1 MKKVAVRPLVPLTS
15 LQQRERCRDVET
27 RMRGIEESVERNEE
41 IGEEDSILLQHVA
54 IENLE
59 LRTRLAELEG
69 VKQKAIG
76 ITVRLREKLA
86 ELAEEEL
93 DRKGKRAEA
102 LRLNEKNGGQG
113 ARRREGKWE
122 GEEGDCQKAPSWIP
136 EFVQTRLPSLGS
148 SNLSRAMKELRSAGI
163 AKFSPWWS
171 REEGR
176 NGDETLA
183 RDAGEGEGGRL
194 EDIVSSLQH
203 LLGHD
208 AGCSPWDWNLMRRGE
223 GSAAAVDEDHFLS
236 AMAQL
241 RLLLSSKTFT
251 QDLLN
256 LSVDSLCMMEEA
268 MKESASPSP
277 PSSRSSS
284 SSMTPSCSCLPGR
297 EESISQLLVDL
308 LAIKGVRGGETL
320 TFHVLRALLLLV
332 TVKRGM
338 QTFLGDLGAVQRSLD
353 VLRMRRRKDG
363 LHSRE
368 QEAMELSCKLLCILC
383 EQNELNKK
391 RFLSYGGIALLIE
404 RLRDGDIWSH
414 ESALEALTT
423 CFSSDD
429 KTCKNAQDAVREANG
444 IAISI
449 RLLRLGNSAMKTLVI
464 CFIKMSCQ
472 DHKLNQLAFGESG
485 GIALVLEVV
494 KTSPASLQE
503 ACINVLRLVCKS
515 SHDNWKRLVSCRGVD
530 LLCRV
535 MYTGTHAVQKE
546 VIDLFLSGSE
556 EEKLLLEELQG
567 NGGKLAIEAA
577 RSSLLSRTADAW
589 KLDKL
594 ALLLSDASHPVL

>member
-268 MKESASPSP
+268 MKE
-277 PSSRSSS
+277 
-284 SSMTPSCSCLPGR
+284 
-297 EESISQLLVDL
+297 
-308 LAIKGVRGGETL
+308 
-320 TFHVLRALLLLV
+320 
-332 TVKRGM
+332 
-338 QTFLGDLGAVQRSLD
+338 
-353 VLRMRRRKDG
+353 
-363 LHSRE
+363 E

-449 RLLRLGNSAMKTLVI
+449 RLLRLGNSAMKVE
-464 CFIKMSCQ
+464 
-472 DHKLNQLAFGESG
+472 G
-485 GIALVLEVV
+485 
-494 KTSPASLQE
+494 
-503 ACINVLRLVCKS
+503 
-515 SHDNWKRLVSCRGVD
+515 
-530 LLCRV
+530 
-535 MYTGTHAVQKE
+535 
-546 VIDLFLSGSE
+546 SGS
-556 EEKLLLEELQG
+556 G
-567 NGGKLAIEAA
+567 RVN
-577 RSSLLSRTADAW
+577 
-589 KLDKL
+589 
-594 ALLLSDASHPVL
+594 